1 MLRVTRGG
9 TDEEAS
15 VATTTGGGLA
25 PAPGRNGAAA
35 AGDAA
40 PVKLQRPDVTLRDR
54 YALEQ
59 GTVLLSGVQAL
70 VRVMLDQVRADRRRG
85 LRTAT
90 FVSGYQGSPLGGLD
104 QEILRLGDLADQHA
118 LHFTPGL
125 NEELAATAV
134 YGSQLAMGLPSPRF
148 DGVTGFWYG
157 KNPGLDRAMDALR
170 HANFA
175 GTHPQGGAVALVGD
189 DPSSKSSTL
198 PSAAEAT
205 LASLYVPTFFP
216 GTLQEVLDLGLHAVA
231 CSRASGLW
239 SAMKIVTAVADAAGT
254 VQVWPERVG
263 PVLPEAVV
271 DGRPYRHE
279 PNGNLLAP
287 ASLELERSL
296 FEVRLELARR
306 YAALNQLNPVA
317 VPTRDA
323 WLGIVAAGR
332 TYYEL
337 VQALRDLGLDQ
348 AGLERAGIRLMKVG
362 MLYPHDREAFRAFA
376 RGLHEVLVV
385 EDKLPFLER
394 AVRDALYG
402 GPDQP
407 RVVGKADER
416 DAPLVPAE
424 GSLDADAIALAV
436 AQRLASRVTLDGVA
450 ARLDAI
456 RARRE
461 AATRIGPTLARTP
474 AFCSGCPHNTSTAN
488 PDGTLVGA
496 GIGCHTMVLLSPEGK
511 GTITGITQMGGE
523 GAQLAGMQ
531 PFADTSHFVQNV
543 GDGTFHHSASLAVR
557 FAVAS
562 RLNITYKLLYNDTV
576 AMTGGQEVLGQLE
589 IPELTRWLALEG
601 VKRIIITADDPKR
614 YRGVKLDP
622 IAEVRHRD
630 ELPAAQEELAQVP
643 GVTVLLHDQ
652 HCAAEL
658 RRLRKRGKAP
668 KRAERIHINERVCEG
683 CGDCGAKSNCLSV
696 LPVETE
702 LGRKTQI
709 HQSSCNQD
717 YSCLKGDCPSFLTVV
732 PKADGPAAR
741 PRADLGMPPVPLPRP
756 ELRVRRDGFVMRMP
770 GVGGTGVVTISQV
783 VQMAALLD
791 GRFSYGLDQTGL
803 SQKGGPVVS
812 DVRIGDRPIEGSNAA
827 GAGEADLLLGFDVL
841 GAANPRNLVVADPA
855 RTVAVV
861 NTHATPTSAMV
872 TDTGVR
878 FPALERNLASIG
890 RATRAG
896 ENVHLDAEALSLTL
910 FGDHLPTNTV
920 LLGAA
925 FQAGCLPLSAEAL
938 EQAIRLNGAAVE
950 RNLAA
955 FAWGRA
961 AVAAP
966 EVVREVL
973 APPAPAAPVL
983 EGRARAIVDA
993 TGAGGEL
1000 RRLLELRVP
1009 DLVDYQDAALAQRYA
1024 DDVMAVAAI
1033 EARRGAPG
1041 ESAIAEAYAR
1051 NLHKLL
1057 APKDEYEVAR
1067 LHLDAAE
1074 RAKREALFG
1083 ADAKVYV
1090 MLHPPLLRAMGLN
1103 RKLKLGPWFTP
1114 ALRGLRAMRR
1124 VRGTRLDPFGRPE
1137 VRRVERAL
1145 PDEYRALVARAL
1157 ERLTPATHATVAQ
1170 LADLPDLVRGY
1181 EDVKLRNVE
1190 RFRAEAA
1197 RLEGELSASPAQ
1209 VASAG
1214 ATGGATGS
1222 TSSHSSVDQPKSRAP
1237 MP

>member
-1 MLRVTRGG
+1 VLRATRGR
-9 TDEEAS
+9 TEDRAS
-15 VATTTGGGLA
+15 VASATAA
-25 PAPGRNGAAA
+25 PVTAGRASPPAGPPAAPGRS
-35 AGDAA
+35 A
-40 PVKLQRPDVTLRDR
+40 PVKLHRPDVTLRDR

-70 VRVMLDQVRADRRRG
+70 VRVMLDQARADRRRG

-104 QEILRLGDLADQHA
+104 QEIMRLGDLAAEHA

-134 YGSQLAMGLPSPRF
+134 YGSQLAMGLGPGHPPKV

-175 GTHPQGGAVALVGD
+175 GTHPLGGAVALVGD
-189 DPSSKSSTL
+189 DPASKSSTL

-205 LASLYVPTFFP
+205 LASLHMPTFFP

-239 SAMKIVTAVADAAGT
+239 SAMKIVTAIADAAGT

-263 PVLPEAVV
+263 PVVPEVEL

-287 ASLELERSL
+287 MSLDLERSL
-296 FEVRLELARR
+296 FQVRLEIARQ
-306 YAALNQLNPVA
+306 YAALNQLNPVS

-337 VQALRDLGLDQ
+337 VQALRDLGLEQGD
-348 AGLERAGIRLMKVG
+348 LERAGIRLMKVG
-362 MLYPHDREAFRAFA
+362 MLFPHDREAFRGFA
-376 RGLHEVLVV
+376 RGLQEILVV

-407 RVVGKADER
+407 RIVGKADER
-416 DAPLVPAE
+416 DAPLLSAE
-424 GSLDADAIALAV
+424 GTLDADTIALAV
-436 AQRLASRVTLDGVA
+436 AERLASRVTLDSVA
-450 ARLDAI
+450 ARVGAI
-456 RARRE
+456 RARRDV
-461 AATRIGPTLARTP
+461 ANRIAPTLARTP
-474 AFCSGCPHNTSTAN
+474 AYCSGCPHNTSTAN

-496 GIGCHTMVLLSPEGK
+496 GIGCHTMVLLAPEGK

-523 GAQLAGMQ
+523 GAQFAGMQ
-531 PFADTSHFVQNV
+531 PFADAPHFVQNV
-543 GDGTFHHSASLAVR
+543 GDGTFHHSASLAIR

-562 RLNITYKLLYNDTV
+562 GVNVTYKLLYNDTV
-576 AMTGGQEVLGQLE
+576 AMTGGQDILGQLK

-601 VKRIIITADDPKR
+601 VKRIVVTAEDPKR

-622 IAEVRHRD
+622 IAEARHRD
-630 ELPAAQEELAQVP
+630 ELPAAQAELAQVE

-683 CGDCGAKSNCLSV
+683 CGDCGEKSGCLSV

-717 YSCLKGDCPSFLTVV
+717 YSCVKGDCPSFLTVV
-732 PKADGPAAR
+732 PKETGPARPAKAR
-741 PRADLGMPPVPLPRP
+741 GPVGLPPVDLPAP
-756 ELRVRRDGFVMRMP
+756 QLRVRRDDFVMRMP
-770 GVGGTGVVTISQV
+770 GVGGTGVVTISQI

-791 GRFSYGLDQTGL
+791 GRHSYGLDQTGL

-812 DVRIGDRPIEGSNAA
+812 DVRIGRRPIEGSNAA

-841 GAANPRNLVVADPA
+841 GAANPRNLLVADSQ

-861 NTHATPTSAMV
+861 NTHATPTAAMI

-896 ENVHLDAEALSLTL
+896 ENVLLDAEALSQAL
-910 FGDHLPTNTV
+910 FGDHLPANTV

-925 FQAGCLPLSAEAL
+925 FQAGCMPLSAEAL

-950 RNLAA
+950 QNLAA

-966 EVVREVL
+966 ELVREVL
-973 APPAPAAPVL
+973 EPAAGPAPEL
-983 EGRARAIVDA
+983 DGEARAIVDG
-993 TGAGGEL
+993 TGAEGEL
-1000 RRLLELRVP
+1000 RRLLEIRVP
-1009 DLVDYQDAALAQRYA
+1009 DLVGYQDAALARRYA
-1024 DDVMAVAAI
+1024 DDVMAVAAT
-1033 EARRGAPG
+1033 EQQRGAPG
-1041 ESAIAEAYAR
+1041 ETAIAEAYAR
-1051 NLHKLL
+1051 NLYKLL
-1057 APKDEYEVAR
+1057 AYKDEYEVAR
-1067 LHLDAAE
+1067 LHLDAVEEA
-1074 RAKREALFG
+1074 RREALFG

-1090 MLHPPLLRAMGLN
+1090 MLHPPMLRAMGLD

-1114 ALRGLRAMRR
+1114 VFKGLRAMRR
-1124 VRGTRLDPFGRPE
+1124 VRGTKLDVFGRPE

-1157 ERLTPATHATVAQ
+1157 EHLTPATHATVAQ
-1170 LADLPDLVRGY
+1170 IAGLPDLVRGY
-1181 EDVKLRNVE
+1181 EDIKLRNVG
-1190 RFRAEAA
+1190 RFREEAA
-1197 RLEGELSASPAQ
+1197 RLEAELA
-1209 VASAG
+1209 AG
-1214 ATGGATGS
+1214 ARAGGFS
-1222 TSSHSSVDQPKSRAP
+1222 LPVVQV
-1237 MP
+1237 